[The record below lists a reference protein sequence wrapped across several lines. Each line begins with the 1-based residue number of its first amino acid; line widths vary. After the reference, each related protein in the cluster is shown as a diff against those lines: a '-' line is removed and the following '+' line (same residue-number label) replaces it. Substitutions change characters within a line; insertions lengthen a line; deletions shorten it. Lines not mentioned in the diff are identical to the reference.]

1 MGVSVLGHDLVAL
14 GALAGSGA
22 AQDPDH
28 GQLGVP
34 QRGLVDVLPLQGLR
48 KKLESRLVT
57 FEFSRA

>member
-48 KKLESRLVT
+48 KKLVT
-57 FEFSRA
+57 VSDV